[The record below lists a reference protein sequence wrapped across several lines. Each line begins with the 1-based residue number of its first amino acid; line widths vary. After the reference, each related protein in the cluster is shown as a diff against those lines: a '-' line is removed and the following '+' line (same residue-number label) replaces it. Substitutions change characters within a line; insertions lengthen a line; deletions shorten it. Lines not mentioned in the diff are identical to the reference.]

1 MLGYMEN
8 RSDKGIFANLLP
20 ADYAALLRDFP
31 MGYAVAPECREQ
43 AVSSGA
49 VCGAGPGLTFDV
61 PGGEEVVLSEGMS
74 APSGMLLT
82 ITHSDASL
90 RVVSQSLADFFK
102 RRRARRHRHCR
113 RRPY

>member
-1 MLGYMEN
+1 MEN

-49 VCGAGPGLTFDV
+49 VCGAGTGLTFDV

-74 APSGMLLT
+74 APSGMLINDLP
-82 ITHSDASL
+82 IRMPA
-90 RVVSQSLADFFK
+90 
-102 RRRARRHRHCR
+102 
-113 RRPY
+113 